1 MGVKTRIEELDML
14 KAVGIVMVVIGHT
27 ACPYELH
34 RLFYFIHM
42 PLFFMLSG
50 CTNRSDSY
58 YGEGKNVRQFFLK
71 RLKTL
76 YWPFLYYSLPIVL
89 LHNVFASAGLYETF
103 YDARGFIIQLAKV
116 LLFSIGETE
125 PFLPQLW
132 FIKVLFITEIL
143 YALVVMMCV
152 RMGFSKYYLLLPLS
166 VAALLVPPQVVPHIL
181 FMNLFVPL
189 RAMFYYLLG
198 GVIIKVIDKASLN
211 FKILI
216 ISGVCLT
223 GWLLASLHF
232 RQTGITDSQG
242 IVSVMQALFLVAFVV
257 VGWRLY
263 KYVSR
268 IRALRSLLLYLGR
281 MTMPIYFLHYL
292 AFSFIS
298 AVFILCKFHDI
309 GYLDAKLFTSS
320 IPWGIYAVGGIVL
333 SLLIYYAFRV
343 VIVYKLLKKE
353 NNK

>member
-1 MGVKTRIEELDML
+1 M
-14 KAVGIVMVVIGHT
+14 
-27 ACPYELH
+27 
-34 RLFYFIHM
+34 
-42 PLFFMLSG
+42 
-50 CTNRSDSY
+50 
-58 YGEGKNVRQFFLK
+58 
-71 RLKTL
+71 
-76 YWPFLYYSLPIVL
+76 
-89 LHNVFASAGLYETF
+89 
-103 YDARGFIIQLAKV
+103 
-116 LLFSIGETE
+116 
-125 PFLPQLW
+125 
-132 FIKVLFITEIL
+132 
-143 YALVVMMCV
+143 
-152 RMGFSKYYLLLPLS
+152 
-166 VAALLVPPQVVPHIL
+166 
-181 FMNLFVPL
+181 
-189 RAMFYYLLG
+189 
-198 GVIIKVIDKASLN
+198 
-211 FKILI
+211 
-216 ISGVCLT
+216 SGVCLT

-353 NNK
+353 NKK